1 MTTANKKDSKII
13 ILIAVAATV
22 LRFLLCKGLMVYFV
36 AGTHYDDIM
45 QISKAFSIADGN
57 WLGQYGSMTL
67 VKGVGYPLMVAIL
80 HFLKVPY
87 LEGFHFLYITGSII
101 FAWAIYPLVKNRFLC
116 LMAYLMVLFNP
127 IAFSRDLTR
136 YYRDVMYYTICMI
149 FISATV
155 GLLIRQKGK
164 IAAAI
169 SGFSLAWCILC
180 REDGQWLYIYIV
192 CCVVAIYIYKA
203 VRYKR
208 FYKEFTK
215 EIVCMILAYSVVV
228 LPICYMN
235 YSRYG
240 VFTLDE
246 YNSGFYA
253 DAYGAISRLH
263 GEEGNT
269 QVVIPYS
276 EREKLYEHSPA
287 FAELKPYL
295 DGGDPRFEP
304 WKIASDDYRTGYF
317 SFNLR
322 DAIAARGYYKD
333 SQTTNRYLKQLADEV
348 NMYCDTIAENAYS
361 KRSTIVSRFYP
372 EHIPD
377 ILKATFR
384 GLGLTLG
391 YTNVNCIPIQC
402 EEDDK
407 YLKVFEDFTNSTIAG
422 NRYMETGEII
432 ENYHLTG
439 FARWMQRFMRVTIIL
454 YSIITPVMF
463 VCAVAYLLFQSVM
476 LFKKYTDEMFIKWLS
491 GCSLLALFMLRCF
504 MIGYVDATS
513 YSAIDNPSYQSGSY
527 VALWCFIS
535 LQAAVFLYEVI
546 KIKTS
551 KKQR

>member
-1 MTTANKKDSKII
+1 MKIMTGIIRETKEENFMKKQIRRSVFETNSSSTHSLTMMMKSDYVRWQNEKLYLYEGGYGWEFSQPIKNS
-13 ILIAVAATV
+13 LYTKEEV
-22 LRFLLCKGLMVYFV
+22 LNFAKKNRYWHGDVEDEYKEYEMLRDMGFISW
-36 AGTHYDDIM
+36 DDE
-45 QISKAFSIADGN
+45 
-57 WLGQYGSMTL
+57 GSE
-67 VKGVGYPLMVAIL
+67 
-80 HFLKVPY
+80 Y
-87 LEGFHFLYITGSII
+87 LES
-101 FAWAIYPLVKNRFLC
+101 
-116 LMAYLMVLFNP
+116 
-127 IAFSRDLTR
+127 
-136 YYRDVMYYTICMI
+136 
-149 FISATV
+149 
-155 GLLIRQKGK
+155 
-164 IAAAI
+164 
-169 SGFSLAWCILC
+169 
-180 REDGQWLYIYIV
+180 
-192 CCVVAIYIYKA
+192 
-203 VRYKR
+203 

-463 VCAVAYLLFQSVM
+463 VCAVVYLLFQSVM

-513 YSAIDNPSYQSGSY
+513 YSAIDNPSYQAGSY